1 VNAPAPAP
9 DPRVAKTAPS
19 PGLRFVAR
27 QPILTKDE
35 KVFGYELLFFR
46 DGIEDYFCPKDA
58 EAASKVML
66 DSSLIMGLDVLCNGG
81 RAFVNCTRDMLLKDY
96 VTLAPSSQT
105 VVEILESVE
114 PDDLVMAACQ
124 RLKEGGYMIA
134 LDDFA
139 MDDKREPLTNIAD
152 IIKVDVQGTT
162 AEERTAIVKKYGPWH
177 CRMLAEKVGTREE
190 FLAAKKAG
198 FAYFQGYFFRRPET
212 VKTHAVP
219 GNQLNYIKML
229 QVVSKPELEPRE
241 IENAIK
247 GEASLCYRLLRYMNS
262 ASFGFSN
269 EIHSVR
275 HALSILGEREVRRWV
290 RLVVTLAAGQN
301 KSSDLVL
308 SALVRGRFCE
318 LLSPKIKHGESD
330 LFLLG
335 LLSLMDSIPD
345 LHRCA
350 GEGAARSEDQE
361 RAPGRRAASTLPVDA
376 GAGVR
381 RLAEHR
387 CARQISQAQR
397 ERGGGGPLE
406 CTAVGAADERSV
418 NPQRHGIVLACCDS
432 TRSASYSYHCAKL
445 HDLGL
450 ALPQPG
456 AVTS

>member
-1 VNAPAPAP
+1 MNAPAPAP
-9 DPRVAKTAPS
+9 DPSVAKAAPA

-35 KVFGYELLFFR
+35 KVFGYELLFR
-46 DGIEDYFCPKDA
+46 DGIEDYFCPKDV
-58 EAASKVML
+58 EAASKTML

-96 VTLAPSSQT
+96 VTLLPSSHT

-162 AEERTAIVKKYGPWH
+162 PEERAAMIKKYGPWR
-177 CRMLAEKVGTREE
+177 CRMLAEKVETREE
-190 FLAAKKAG
+190 FMAAKKAG

-262 ASFGFSN
+262 ASFGFAS

-275 HALSILGEREVRRWV
+275 HALSMLGEREVRRWV

-335 LLSLMDSIPD
+335 LLSLMDSILELPMNVV
-345 LHRCA
+345 L
-350 GEGAARSEDQE
+350 EKVPLDQE
-361 RAPGRRAASTLPVDA
+361 TKAVLLGEESFLRPLYQLMLAQESGDWQGTAALSKSLKLSESEV
-376 GAGVR
+376 
-381 RLAEHR
+381 AEAHWNAMQW
-387 CARQISQAQR
+387 ARQMNGS
-397 ERGGGGPLE
+397 
-406 CTAVGAADERSV
+406 
-418 NPQRHGIVLACCDS
+418 
-432 TRSASYSYHCAKL
+432 
-445 HDLGL
+445 
-450 ALPQPG
+450 
-456 AVTS
+456 

>member
-1 VNAPAPAP
+1 MNAPAPAP
-9 DPRVAKTAPS
+9 DPSLAKGAPS
-19 PGLRFVAR
+19 AGLRFVAR

-35 KVFGYELLFFR
+35 KVFGYELLFR
-46 DGIEDYFCPKDA
+46 DGIEDYFCPKDP
-58 EAASKVML
+58 EAASKIML

-96 VTLAPSSQT
+96 VTLLPSSHT

-139 MDDKREPLTNIAD
+139 MGDKREPLTDIAD
-152 IIKVDVQGTT
+152 IIKVDVQSTSP
-162 AEERTAIVKKYGPWH
+162 EERAVMIKKYGPWR
-177 CRMLAEKVGTREE
+177 CRMLAEKVETREE
-190 FLAAKKAG
+190 FMAAKKAG

-219 GNQLNYIKML
+219 GNQVNYIKML

-262 ASFGFSN
+262 ASFGFAS

-275 HALSILGEREVRRWV
+275 HALSMLGEREVRRWV

-308 SALVRGRFCE
+308 SALVRARFCE

-335 LLSLMDSIPD
+335 LLSLMDSILELPMTAV
-345 LHRCA
+345 L
-350 GEGAARSEDQE
+350 EKVPLDQE
-361 RAPGRRAASTLPVDA
+361 TKAVLLGEESYLRPLYQLM
-376 GAGVR
+376 
-381 RLAEHR
+381 LAQESGDW
-387 CARQISQAQR
+387 QN
-397 ERGGGGPLE
+397 
-406 CTAVGAADERSV
+406 TAV
-418 NPQRHGIVLACCDS
+418 LAKS
-432 TRSASYSYHCAKL
+432 LKL
-445 HDLGL
+445 TESEVAEFHWNAMQWAQQMNG
-450 ALPQPG
+450 
-456 AVTS
+456 S